1 MTTKSSSASN
11 KPELR
16 YNKGMSRKIELPSA
30 AEMKK
35 FHNQSK
41 RQTLWSKISMP
52 QRLTLGFLSVITVG
66 AGLLM
71 LPISHFGNLHHSF
84 MNALFTATSA
94 ASVTGLTVVNTATHW
109 TVFGQFVIMCLIEV
123 GALGFMSFS
132 VLLFTAT
139 RRQMDL
145 RHRMMVQ
152 EIYSL
157 ESLYDTRVVF
167 GYVIKLSVVIQLVG
181 ALCLAPIFIQDF
193 GVKRGSFYAVFHA
206 ISAFGNAGF
215 TILPDNGVAY
225 TSRPLVLMI
234 LAALIIAGSLGFLVW
249 RDILLYRHTKR
260 LSLHSKLA
268 LVMTGSLILGGWL
281 LYELTQRNLAI
292 AHTLPPVN
300 RVLNTLFMAIS
311 YRTAGFSQFSFNQMS
326 PATILL
332 TMMLMYV
339 GGTPGS
345 TAGGLKTT
353 TLGVLLLKTHAA
365 LRGKKDVTF
374 AHRRLT
380 NENITRAL
388 LLVFVSLVFL
398 ALLSFLL
405 LLTQGTDTHFGLEYI
420 VFEVI
425 SAFATAGLTLGLTP
439 HLTGFGQCVIML
451 TMFIGRVGVY
461 TVMFTILNVHG
472 EHAPYQ
478 YPEESVIIG

>member
-1 MTTKSSSASN
+1 
-11 KPELR
+11 
-16 YNKGMSRKIELPSA
+16 MSRKIELPTS

-35 FHNQSK
+35 FHNRS
-41 RQTLWSKISMP
+41 RRYTFWSHISMP

-66 AGLLM
+66 AIFLI
-71 LPISHFGNLHHSF
+71 LPISHHGNMSHSF
-84 MNALFTATSA
+84 MDAMFTATSA
-94 ASVTGLTVVNTATHW
+94 ASVTGLTVVDTATHW
-109 TVFGQFVIMCLIEV
+109 TTFGQLIIMCLIEV

-139 RRQMDL
+139 RKQMDL
-145 RHRMMVQ
+145 RNKMMVQ
-152 EIYSL
+152 EVYSL

-167 GYVIKLSVVIQLVG
+167 GYVIKLSIIIQLVG
-181 ALCLAPIFIQDF
+181 ACLLAPFFMHDF
-193 GVKRGSFYAVFHA
+193 GIKRGAFYAIFHA

-215 TILPDNGVAY
+215 SILPKNDVSIANQ
-225 TSRPLVLMI
+225 PWI
-234 LAALIIAGSLGFLVW
+234 LLIFAALIIAGSLGFLVW
-249 RDILLYRHTKR
+249 RDLLLYHHRRR

-268 LVMTGSLILGGWL
+268 LVMTGALIIGGWL
-281 LYELTQRNLAI
+281 LFELTEKNLAVETQLSTFDRL
-292 AHTLPPVN
+292 A
-300 RVLNTLFMAIS
+300 NTLFMSIS
-311 YRTAGFSQFSFNQMS
+311 YRTAGFSQFSFNDMS

-345 TAGGLKTT
+345 TAGGIKTT

-374 AHRRLT
+374 ARRRLT
-380 NENITRAL
+380 NENITRSL
-388 LLVFVSLVFL
+388 LLVFVSIVFL
-398 ALLSFLL
+398 AILAFLL
-405 LLTQGTDTHFGLEYI
+405 MLTQSPDSKFGLEYVI
-420 VFEVI
+420 FEVI

-439 HLTGFGQCVIML
+439 HLTDFGQLVIML

-461 TVMFTILNVHG
+461 TVMFSVLNVHG